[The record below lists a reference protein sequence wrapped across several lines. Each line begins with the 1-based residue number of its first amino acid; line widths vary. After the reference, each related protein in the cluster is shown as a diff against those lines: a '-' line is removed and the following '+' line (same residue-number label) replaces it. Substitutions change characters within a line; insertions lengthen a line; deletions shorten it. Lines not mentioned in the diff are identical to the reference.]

1 MAKKIVKMTR
11 DQEARIPEWVEE
23 WSRIGLSCE
32 PANFDEAER
41 GVRGCYRAAGLKEPE
56 VVLRVAS
63 PFAAVC
69 AGPIATL
76 MLRGDA
82 RNQVYAQADA
92 QVYDH
97 VRDQVYALV
106 SDQVCDQVRDQVRD
120 QVSAQV
126 SAQVDD
132 QVYDH
137 VRAQV
142 YDQVY
147 DQVDDQV
154 YALVRAQVYAQ
165 VSAQVS
171 AQVRAQ
177 VSAQVYDQA
186 DAQVH
191 KLNCKAI
198 RDGWRFYRGGNLWAG
213 WYAYTTFMRDVLG
226 LSGGAL
232 DGFQWDELHA
242 RNAGWCWYGDRV
254 AVISDRP
261 DRLLFDENGGLHC
274 DDGMAARWRDG
285 WGLWMIHG
293 IRVDEQIVMRPEAQT
308 IEQINQEENA
318 DIKSIRIE
326 RFGWARYLKESR
338 SKLLDH
344 RHNDIENTMEAL
356 YDAPDGSRRLVATC
370 PTGRVFVMGCPSD
383 VQTCAQAQNWLG
395 GDELDAKS
403 RCLGRT

>member
-1 MAKKIVKMTR
+1 MAEKIGKMTK
-11 DQEARIPEWVEE
+11 DQEDRIPEWMEE

-56 VVLRVAS
+56 IVLRVAS

-69 AGPIATL
+69 TGPIATL

-82 RNQVYAQADA
+82 R
-92 QVYDH
+92 
-97 VRDQVYALV
+97 
-106 SDQVCDQVRDQVRD
+106 
-120 QVSAQV
+120 
-126 SAQVDD
+126 
-132 QVYDH
+132 
-137 VRAQV
+137 
-142 YDQVY
+142 

-154 YALVRAQVYAQ
+154 YA
-165 VSAQVS
+165 
-171 AQVRAQ
+171 QVRAQ
-177 VSAQVYDQA
+177 VRDQVR
-186 DAQVH
+186 

-198 RDGWRFYRGGNLWAG
+198 RDEWLFYRGGNLWAG
-213 WYAYTTFMRDVLG
+213 WYAYATFMRDVLG

-261 DRLLFDENGGLHC
+261 ERLLFDESGVLHC
-274 DDGMAARWRDG
+274 EDGMAARWRDG
-285 WGLWMIHG
+285 WGLWMLGG
-293 IRVDEQIVMRPEAQT
+293 IRVDEQIVMRPETQT

-318 DIKSIRIE
+318 DVKSIRIE

-344 RHNDIENTMEAL
+344 RHNDIENTVEAL

>member
-82 RNQVYAQADA
+82 RNQVYAQVRA
-92 QVYDH
+92 QVYD
-97 VRDQVYALV
+97 QVYA
-106 SDQVCDQVRDQVRD
+106 QVYD

-126 SAQVDD
+126 SAQVRD
-132 QVYDH
+132 QVIALVD
-137 VRAQV
+137 
-142 YDQVY
+142 DQVY
-147 DQVDDQV
+147 DQVSAQADAQVYDQV
-154 YALVRAQVYAQ
+154 YALVRAQVYD
-165 VSAQVS
+165 
-171 AQVRAQ
+171 
-177 VSAQVYDQA
+177 QVYDQA

-261 DRLLFDENGGLHC
+261 ERLLFDESGVLHC
-274 DDGMAARWRDG
+274 EDGMAARWRDG
-285 WGLWMIHG
+285 WGLWMLGG
-293 IRVDEQIVMRPEAQT
+293 IRVDEQIVMRPETQT

-318 DIKSIRIE
+318 DVKSIRIE

-344 RHNDIENTMEAL
+344 RHNDIENTVEAL